1 MCGWWG
7 NREMVRWSR
16 AAELPSGSRPAEGM
30 VGTGRACLPSPNRLG
45 VCGDSRGHHP
55 MSDLRWPHPVPA
67 SIPADSINTVVF
79 VGTLRDL
86 RIL

>member
-1 MCGWWG
+1 
-7 NREMVRWSR
+7 MVRWSR